1 MIKKLLISEDNF
13 SSFFRTKAQCTNLFM
28 ALYSGT
34 TAHFNTKNTRK
45 APNTN
50 FFTRKIVESL
60 IIRDL
65 RCRMQEMLVLLC
77 CPAVTDVECVRHI

>member
-1 MIKKLLISEDNF
+1 MIKKLLTSEDNF
-13 SSFFRTKAQCTNLFM
+13 RFFRTKAQCTNLFM
-28 ALYSGT
+28 TRYSGT

-60 IIRDL
+60 IILDL

-77 CPAVTDVECVRHI
+77 CPAVTAVECVRHI